1 MAKAKSKKIML
12 EDAIVPVDEQPYQIP
27 ENWCWTFLSNVADWG
42 SGGTPSRKNPDYYG
56 GYIPWIKTG
65 ELEDGYIFDSEEKIT
80 EDAVAHSSAKLF
92 PIDSVLIAMYGAT
105 IGKTAILGI
114 PATTNQACACARCR
128 DVLNNK
134 YLFYYL
140 RSQKDTFIAK
150 GKGGAQPNI
159 SQDIIRNHMIPLP
172 PLVEQRRIVEQI
184 ESLFS
189 KLDEAKEKAQE
200 VIDGYEARSAAVYN
214 DAFSGRL
221 TAQWRKDNYKENKW
235 ETKRF
240 DEVADIKSNLVE
252 PSNYLEFP
260 HIAPDNIEKRTG
272 ILLDYHTIAEDG
284 VKSGKH
290 CKDDYRVTDNDVEIP
305 TYLESDLALEF
316 EKLKQ
321 YGLISNYCYYI
332 SGCWEIAI
340 LPSLLTYFE
349 RKEKAILQEKQS
361 YNTNNFYGDV
371 TGVQIQQ
378 GTVNSSQT
386 QTITQDFDY
395 GAISDI
401 IENIKKYDGMFDA
414 EFGDKASE
422 LREKIAGLEELIEKR
437 ENPSKI
443 KMLLTELKNLAIGVT
458 ESLIASGIVAQIPI
472 F

>member
-1 MAKAKSKKIML
+1 MAKGPLENALEKHQKEIERQVKK
-12 EDAIVPVDEQPYQIP
+12 QI
-27 ENWCWTFLSNVADWG
+27 EAD
-42 SGGTPSRKNPDYYG
+42 K
-56 GYIPWIKTG
+56 
-65 ELEDGYIFDSEEKIT
+65 
-80 EDAVAHSSAKLF
+80 KLA
-92 PIDSVLIAMYGAT
+92 D
-105 IGKTAILGI
+105 K
-114 PATTNQACACARCR
+114 
-128 DVLNNK
+128 
-134 YLFYYL
+134 
-140 RSQKDTFIAK
+140 
-150 GKGGAQPNI
+150 
-159 SQDIIRNHMIPLP
+159 
-172 PLVEQRRIVEQI
+172 QRRNSERQARIDARRERASSIVVGQPTVGGI
-184 ESLFS
+184 RI
-189 KLDEAKEKAQE
+189 LDNSAEELVSFICK
-200 VIDGYEARSAAVYN
+200 GY
-214 DAFSGRL
+214 
-221 TAQWRKDNYKENKW
+221 
-235 ETKRF
+235 
-240 DEVADIKSNLVE
+240 
-252 PSNYLEFP
+252 
-260 HIAPDNIEKRTG
+260 
-272 ILLDYHTIAEDG
+272 
-284 VKSGKH
+284 

-305 TYLESDLALEF
+305 KYLERDLALEF

-332 SGCWEIAI
+332 SGCWEITI

-422 LREKIAGLEELIEKR
+422 LRGKIAGLEALIEKR

-443 KMLLTELKNLAIGVT
+443 KKLLTELRNLAIGVT
-458 ESLIASGIVAQIPI
+458 GSLIASGIAAQIPI

>member
-1 MAKAKSKKIML
+1 MAKGPLEKALEKHQKEIERQVKK
-12 EDAIVPVDEQPYQIP
+12 QI
-27 ENWCWTFLSNVADWG
+27 EAD
-42 SGGTPSRKNPDYYG
+42 K
-56 GYIPWIKTG
+56 
-65 ELEDGYIFDSEEKIT
+65 
-80 EDAVAHSSAKLF
+80 KLA
-92 PIDSVLIAMYGAT
+92 D
-105 IGKTAILGI
+105 K
-114 PATTNQACACARCR
+114 
-128 DVLNNK
+128 
-134 YLFYYL
+134 
-140 RSQKDTFIAK
+140 
-150 GKGGAQPNI
+150 
-159 SQDIIRNHMIPLP
+159 
-172 PLVEQRRIVEQI
+172 QRRNSERQARIDARRECASSIVVGQPTVGGI
-184 ESLFS
+184 RI
-189 KLDEAKEKAQE
+189 LDNSAEELVFLICK
-200 VIDGYEARSAAVYN
+200 GY
-214 DAFSGRL
+214 
-221 TAQWRKDNYKENKW
+221 
-235 ETKRF
+235 
-240 DEVADIKSNLVE
+240 
-252 PSNYLEFP
+252 
-260 HIAPDNIEKRTG
+260 
-272 ILLDYHTIAEDG
+272 
-284 VKSGKH
+284 

-305 TYLESDLALEF
+305 KYLERDLALEF

-332 SGCWEIAI
+332 SECWEITI

-422 LREKIAGLEELIEKR
+422 LRGKIAGLEALIEKR

-443 KMLLTELKNLAIGVT
+443 KMLLTELRNLAIGVT
-458 ESLIASGIVAQIPI
+458 GSLIASGIAARIPI